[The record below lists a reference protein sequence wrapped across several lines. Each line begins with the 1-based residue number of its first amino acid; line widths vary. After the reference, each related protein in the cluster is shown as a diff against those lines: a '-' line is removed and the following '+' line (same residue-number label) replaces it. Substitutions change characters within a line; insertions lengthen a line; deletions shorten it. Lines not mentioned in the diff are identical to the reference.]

1 MQRMKGFGLVE
12 VMVALLVIAVGV
24 MGLMSLQTYTLR
36 EAKEAEYYNRAN
48 FMAKDMFERM
58 RGNFAGVSSYQVTQG
73 SAVDTPGKNCEAL
86 AAGASCSATE
96 MVNWDL
102 YKWCESLE
110 TAFRFSTIDPDQTF
124 NCSALPASIRLT
136 TRTSTTSS
144 INFTRVFAEVAIL
157 VPLDTQT
164 EGGTVQTLTFSFAS
178 EI

>member
-58 RGNFAGVSSYQVTQG
+58 RGNFAGIGSYQVALG
-73 SAVDTPGKNCEAL
+73 SAVATPTKNCDAL
-86 AAGASCSATE
+86 AAGATCTAGE
-96 MVNWDL
+96 MVNWDI

-110 TAFRFSTIDPDQTF
+110 TAFRFSTIDPDQAF
-124 NCSALPASIRLT
+124 VCSALPGSIRLT
-136 TRTSTTSS
+136 TRNTTMSNV
-144 INFTRVFAEVAIL
+144 NFTRVFAEVAIL